1 MSIRLAESHTLVE
14 KLRELE
20 NFMIENGITLEWDG
34 YHMIFSDNNFK
45 AFIRDS
51 DNGSECN
58 MIPHTLETKLV
69 SETPH
74 VQKNEGNIL

>member
-1 MSIRLAESHTLVE
+1 MATRLAESHSLM
-14 KLRELE
+14 KKFRMLE
-20 NFMIENGITLEWDG
+20 EFMIENGITIEWDG

-69 SETPH
+69 YYKE
-74 VQKNEGNIL
+74 

>member
-1 MSIRLAESHTLVE
+1 MATRLAESHSLMR
-14 KLRELE
+14 KLRMLE
-20 NFMIENGITLEWDG
+20 DFMIENEITLEWDG
-34 YHMIFSDNNFK
+34 YHMIIIDNKLGNT

-69 SETPH
+69 YYKE
-74 VQKNEGNIL
+74 